1 VDTVRFR
8 AAVKTKRLHTLFRRL
23 LIVFAIVNSAAI
35 VVAVNSS
42 STSWSNRFVAL
53 AVIAGVG
60 TGLMFI
66 GLMLTKT
73 KPA

>member
-1 VDTVRFR
+1 LLEERR
-8 AAVKTKRLHTLFRRL
+8 QRL
-23 LIVFAIVNSAAI
+23 IVNSVAI

-60 TGLMFI
+60 TGLMFV
-66 GLMLTKT
+66 GVMLTK
-73 KPA
+73 PPLERGPLG